1 MVAIMMID
9 DLQRSVRSKKMKRG
23 IVSLPMEIIPGVD
36 GRSISTGKSL
46 SKLDMNFFALYWDEL
61 IIPASNFISFE
72 IAGQKDF
79 IESGFLKRPLIPYF
93 DGEYSVVDIAQMYSK
108 AQTQFLDYKRRTEP
122 SNDWRLNIIGN
133 KFKLCESDEEVK
145 NLVRLELANVLPVPD
160 STVNIYDILE
170 FKSKRRE
177 AFEAFNSYLDELYLE
192 VASSGDFYLSRA
204 RAFSKLQEAL
214 DDLEKLN
221 SEGWRSPI
229 KFDTSALFEAN
240 NGDLINGATALY
252 SIWEANQGNLAGAI
266 TAGVVAVI
274 GQGFARL
281 KPSIQS
287 VRRKP
292 NNNIAYLS
300 SAHNESILKR

>member
-1 MVAIMMID
+1 
-9 DLQRSVRSKKMKRG
+9 
-23 IVSLPMEIIPGVD
+23 
-36 GRSISTGKSL
+36 L

-240 NGDLINGATALY
+240 NGDLMSGATALY
-252 SIWEANQGNLAGAI
+252 SIWEANQGNLTGAI

>member
-1 MVAIMMID
+1 MIFTY
-9 DLQRSVRSKKMKRG
+9 Q
-23 IVSLPMEIIPGVD
+23 E
-36 GRSISTGKSL
+36 
-46 SKLDMNFFALYWDEL
+46 
-61 IIPASNFISFE
+61 
-72 IAGQKDF
+72 Q
-79 IESGFLKRPLIPYF
+79 
-93 DGEYSVVDIAQMYSK
+93 
-108 AQTQFLDYKRRTEP
+108 
-122 SNDWRLNIIGN
+122 
-133 KFKLCESDEEVK
+133 
-145 NLVRLELANVLPVPD
+145 
-160 STVNIYDILE
+160 
-170 FKSKRRE
+170 
-177 AFEAFNSYLDELYLE
+177 
-192 VASSGDFYLSRA
+192 

>member
-1 MVAIMMID
+1 FEVID
-9 DLQRSVRSKKMKRG
+9 
-23 IVSLPMEIIPGVD
+23 
-36 GRSISTGKSL
+36 
-46 SKLDMNFFALYWDEL
+46 
-61 IIPASNFISFE
+61 
-72 IAGQKDF
+72 QKDF

-93 DGEYSVVDIAQMYSK
+93 DGVYSGADIALMYSK
-108 AQTQFLDYKRRTEP
+108 AQTQFLDHKRRTEP
-122 SNDWRLNIIGN
+122 SDDWRLNIIGN
-133 KFKLCESDEEVK
+133 NFKLYESDSEVK

-160 STVNIYDILE
+160 STVNVHDILE

-204 RAFSKLQEAL
+204 RAFSKLQDAL

-240 NGDLINGATALY
+240 NGDLMSGATALY
-252 SIWEANQGNLAGAI
+252 SIWEANQGNLTGAI

-292 NNNIAYLS
+292 NDNIAYLS
-300 SAHNESILKR
+300 SAHKEYILKR

>member
-1 MVAIMMID
+1 
-9 DLQRSVRSKKMKRG
+9 MKRG
-23 IVSLPMEIIPGVD
+23 IVSLPLEIITGVD
-36 GRSISTGKSL
+36 GRTISSGKSL

-61 IIPASNFISFE
+61 IIPTSNLISFE
-72 IAGQKDF
+72 VIDQKDF

-93 DGEYSVVDIAQMYSK
+93 DGVYSGADIALMYSK
-108 AQTQFLDYKRRTEP
+108 AQTQFLDHKRRTEP
-122 SNDWRLNIIGN
+122 SDDWRLNIIGN
-133 KFKLCESDEEVK
+133 NFKLYESDSEVK

-160 STVNIYDILE
+160 STVNVYDILE

-192 VASSGDFYLSRA
+192 VASSDDFYLSRA
-204 RAFSKLQEAL
+204 RAFSKLQDAL

-240 NGDLINGATALY
+240 NGDLMSGATALY
-252 SIWEANQGNLAGAI
+252 SIWEANQGNLTGAI

-292 NNNIAYLS
+292 NDNIAYLS
-300 SAHNESILKR
+300 SAHKEYILKR

>member
-1 MVAIMMID
+1 
-9 DLQRSVRSKKMKRG
+9 MKRG

-61 IIPASNFISFE
+61 IIPASNLISFE

-252 SIWEANQGNLAGAI
+252 SIWEANQGNMAGAI

-292 NNNIAYLS
+292 NDNIAYLS

>member
-1 MVAIMMID
+1 
-9 DLQRSVRSKKMKRG
+9 MKRG

-133 KFKLCESDEEVK
+133 KFKLCESDEEVN

>member
-1 MVAIMMID
+1 
-9 DLQRSVRSKKMKRG
+9 
-23 IVSLPMEIIPGVD
+23 MEIIPGVD

>member
-1 MVAIMMID
+1 
-9 DLQRSVRSKKMKRG
+9 MKRG
-23 IVSLPMEIIPGVD
+23 IVSLPLEIITGAD
-36 GRSISTGKSL
+36 DRKIYIGKSL

-61 IIPASNFISFE
+61 IIPTSNIISFE
-72 IAGQKDF
+72 VVDQKDF
-79 IESGFLKRPLIPYF
+79 MESGFLKRPPIPFF
-93 DGEYSVVDIAQMYSK
+93 DDRYSSADVALMYSK

-122 SNDWRLNIIGN
+122 SDDWRLNIIGN
-133 KFKLCESDEEVK
+133 KFKLCESDSEIK
-145 NLVRLELANVLPVPD
+145 NLVRLELANILPVPD
-160 STVNIYDILE
+160 STVNVYDILE

-177 AFEAFNSYLDELYLE
+177 AFEAFNNYLDELYLE

-204 RAFSKLQEAL
+204 KAFSKLQGAL
-214 DDLEKLN
+214 DDLERLN

-240 NGDLINGATALY
+240 NGDLMSGLSALHA
-252 SIWEANQGNLAGAI
+252 IWEANQGNLAGAV
-266 TAGVVAVI
+266 TAGVVAAV

-292 NNNIAYLS
+292 NDNIAYLS
-300 SAHNESILKR
+300 SAHKESILKKK

>member
-1 MVAIMMID
+1 
-9 DLQRSVRSKKMKRG
+9 MKRG

-61 IIPASNFISFE
+61 IIPASNLISFE

-108 AQTQFLDYKRRTEP
+108 AQTQYLDYKRRTEP

>member
-1 MVAIMMID
+1 
-9 DLQRSVRSKKMKRG
+9 MKRG
-23 IVSLPMEIIPGVD
+23 IVSLPLEIITGVD
-36 GRSISTGKSL
+36 GRTISSGKSL

-61 IIPASNFISFE
+61 IIPTSNLISFE
-72 IAGQKDF
+72 VIDQKDF
-79 IESGFLKRPLIPYF
+79 VESGFLKRPLIPYF
-93 DGEYSVVDIAQMYSK
+93 DGEYSGADIAQMYSK
-108 AQTQFLDYKRRTEP
+108 AQTQFLDHKRRTEP
-122 SNDWRLNIIGN
+122 SDDWRLNIIGN
-133 KFKLCESDEEVK
+133 KFKLYESDSEVK

-160 STVNIYDILE
+160 STVNVYDILE

-204 RAFSKLQEAL
+204 RAFSKLQDAL

-240 NGDLINGATALY
+240 NGDLMSGATALY
-252 SIWEANQGNLAGAI
+252 SIWEANQGNLTGAI

-292 NNNIAYLS
+292 NDNIAYLS
-300 SAHNESILKR
+300 SAHKEYILKR